1 MNSFW
6 MNVFVLFCIFHD
18 YGRSTEE
25 CQCTDVCVEPKK
37 EELGRST
44 WNLLHSIVDN
54 VEYSK
59 ENEILF
65 QNLILSLEELYPCSE
80 CREHIKEMKLYQQEI
95 EMTPKWV
102 CEFHNK
108 VNHQLKK
115 KEMDCSHLDKSFT
128 PRPN

>member
-1 MNSFW
+1 MNAFW

-18 YGRSTEE
+18 YGRSDD

-44 WNLLHSIVDN
+44 WKLLHSIVDN

-59 ENEILF
+59 EKEILF

-95 EMTPKWV
+95 EMTPKWL
-102 CEFHNK
+102 CNFHNS
-108 VNHQLKK
+108 VNVKLNKPIFN
-115 KEMDCSHLDKSFT
+115 CS
-128 PRPN
+128 